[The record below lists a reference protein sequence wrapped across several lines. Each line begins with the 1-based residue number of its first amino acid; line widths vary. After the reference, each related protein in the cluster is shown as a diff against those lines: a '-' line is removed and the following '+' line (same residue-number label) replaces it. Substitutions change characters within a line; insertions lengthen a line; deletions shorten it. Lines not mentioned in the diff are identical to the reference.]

1 MKKIFFMF
9 LFFTYLLSGLGFTE
23 NNSKREVKVK
33 PNVQSV
39 DIEFN
44 GEHLKGYF
52 FIVDARTNE
61 EKLKNFEERKAN
73 GSVFILFQGHAQRA
87 DDAYKFTKE
96 LALQSK
102 SGIVIVPLCDMPFGK
117 DKKLRGDNGK
127 EIILFYLIKQA
138 LMLLNMNVHEDI
150 QCKDIKID
158 GKLFKDPEN
167 AIDVKLSAVGWSH
180 GGILA
185 RRMASKYTS
194 FENLVQICPAGFTKW
209 SDNSCQASCCVLS
222 SFNWESLRIG
232 FTETFKGHFCDVM
245 DAGWGI
251 TKGLTADTVGS
262 CNSCIYGNFNILK
275 IFRPYKDIA
284 DVTLYADDTNFPVV
298 NKKHILVI
306 FGKDD
311 SLFDD
316 EKLLKYDKN
325 NEVIKEQFFSKYYEQ
340 SIISNTKL
348 DVRILP
354 GKHIGPI
361 THYNIY
367 VNTILTFLEENI
379 QMKNESTRID
389 TTVP

>member
-9 LFFTYLLSGLGFTE
+9 LFFTYLLSGSGFTE
-23 NNSKREVKVK
+23 KNAKREVNIK

-52 FIVDARTNE
+52 FIVDVRTNE
-61 EKLKNFEERKAN
+61 EKLKNIEERKAN
-73 GSVFILFQGHAQRA
+73 GSVFIFFQGHAQRA
-87 DDAYKFTKE
+87 DDAYTFTKE

-102 SGIVIVPLCDMPFGK
+102 SGIVIVPLCDTPFGK
-117 DKKLRGDNGK
+117 DKNLRGDNGK
-127 EIILFYLIKQA
+127 EIVLFYLIKQA
-138 LMLLNMNVHEDI
+138 LKYLNMNVVEDI
-150 QCKDIKID
+150 QWKDIKID
-158 GKLFKDPEN
+158 RKPFKDPEN

-185 RRMASKYTS
+185 RRMASKYIS
-194 FENLVQICPAGFTKW
+194 FENLVQICPAGFTEW
-209 SDNSCQASCCVLS
+209 PDNSCQASCCVLS
-222 SFNWESLRIG
+222 SFSWESIRIG
-232 FTETFKGHFCDVM
+232 FTETFKGYFCDVM
-245 DAGWGI
+245 GAGWGI
-251 TKGLTADTVGS
+251 TKGLTGDTVRS
-262 CNSCIYGNFNILK
+262 CYSCMYGNFNILK

-284 DVTLYADDTNFPVV
+284 DATLYADDTNFPVV

-316 EKLLKYDKN
+316 ETLLKYDKN
-325 NEVIKEQFFSKYYEQ
+325 NEAIKEQFFSKYYEK

-348 DVRILP
+348 DVKVLP

-361 THYNIY
+361 THYDIY
-367 VNTILTFLEENI
+367 VDTIVTFLEEI
-379 QMKNESTRID
+379 HE
-389 TTVP
+389 

>member
-23 NNSKREVKVK
+23 NNIKKREVQVK
-33 PNVQSV
+33 PNVQNV

-44 GEHLKGYF
+44 GEYLKGYL
-52 FIVDARTNE
+52 FIIDARTDE
-61 EKLKNFEERKAN
+61 EKLKNFNERNAN
-73 GSVFILFQGHAQRA
+73 GSVFIFFQGHAQRA

-96 LALQSK
+96 LALKSK
-102 SGIVIVPLCDMPFGK
+102 SGITIVPLCDTPYGK
-117 DKKLRGDNGK
+117 NKDLRGDNGK
-127 EIILFYLIKQA
+127 EIILFYLIKYA
-138 LMLLNMNVHEDI
+138 LKSLNMNVDEEI

-158 GKLFKDPEN
+158 GKSFVDLTNSIK
-167 AIDVKLSAVGWSH
+167 VKLTAIGWSH
-180 GGILA
+180 GGLLA
-185 RRMASKYTS
+185 RRMASSYTS
-194 FENLVQICPAGFTKW
+194 FENLIQICPAGFTQW
-209 SDNSCQASCCVLS
+209 PDNSCQASCCVLS

-232 FTETFKGHFCDVM
+232 FSETFKGHFCDVM
-245 DAGWGI
+245 GAGWGI
-251 TKGLTADTVGS
+251 TKGLTGDTVRS

-284 DVTLYADDTNFPVV
+284 DVTLYADDNNFPVV

-306 FGKDD
+306 FGEDD

-325 NEVIKEQFFSKYYEQ
+325 SEIIKEQFFSKYYEK
-340 SIISNTKL
+340 SVISNTKL

-361 THYNIY
+361 THYDIY
-367 VNTILTFLEENI
+367 VDSIVTFLDEKLI
-379 QMKNESTRID
+379 
-389 TTVP
+389 